1 VEFKDKAV
9 TYVLTGG
16 VLAAF
21 LGPLSGSYTQFLFP
35 IEYVGSYLVMA
46 VYAMCNQS
54 ILHIIEFPS
63 AEDLAAPDAAEEK
76 EETVDE
82 EGCDFHQIDAKH
94 CIMQSFMEPRVRP
107 LVKIVT
113 QPLFVLACTTATVAH
128 TVMVMFMA
136 VFTIAMD
143 NEEYRFSDISNVMLM
158 HLLAM
163 FLPGFVTGSLISYYG
178 TFAVSIGG
186 AACFAL
192 AVVALLNTASLW
204 SYYVGM
210 VFVGLAWNLSFSA
223 GTVMLTSCY
232 TVCTTTDY
240 TIRVYTFVEVVV

>member
-1 VEFKDKAV
+1 MSWNYRFAAIDVSSVEFKDKAV

-21 LGPLSGSYTQFLFP
+21 LGPLSGSYTQFLFS

-46 VYAMCNQS
+46 VYALCNQA
-54 ILHIIEFPS
+54 ILFMIEFPKI
-63 AEDLAAPDAAEEK
+63 EESK
-76 EETVDE
+76 HDGSLCDE
-82 EGCDFHQIDAKH
+82 EQFDEVESVKQIENKETH
-94 CIMQSFMEPRVRP
+94 SESFKDPIVRP
-107 LVKIVT
+107 LLEIFN

-143 NEEYRFSDISNVMLM
+143 NAKFHFSDISNVMLV

-163 FLPGFVTGSLISYYG
+163 FLPGFVTGSLISHYG
-178 TFAVSIGG
+178 TFIVSLGG
-186 AACFAL
+186 AVCFAL
-192 AVVALLNTASLW
+192 AVVALLNTSTLW
-204 SYYVGM
+204 SFYVGM
-210 VFVGLAWNLSFSA
+210 TFVGLAWNLSFSA

-232 TVCTTTDY
+232 SV
-240 TIRVYTFVEVVV
+240 RWSS